1 MYRDK
6 PCAICG
12 GSGTLYRKVGGGV
25 VMGLDAKGDPATQP
39 HVFVVPSQSPFQD
52 VAQTT
57 IEVRREYVRPEDYKV
72 V

>member
-12 GSGTLYRKVGGGV
+12 GAGKLYRKVGDGV

-39 HVFVVPSQSPFQD
+39 HVIVVPQQSPFQ
-52 VAQTT
+52 QPMETT
-57 IEVRREYVRPEDYKV
+57 IEIRRNYEVE
-72 V
+72 